1 MNKDLYLTGNGDF
14 RANHVNFPGRCMA
27 GQPIPLNIPLP
38 QNKVLSRVYEP
49 LVSLNKALL

>member
-14 RANHVNFPGRCMA
+14 RANHVNFLEGVWLVNLS
-27 GQPIPLNIPLP
+27 PLTYPSP